1 MLSPGAGVPFGY
13 HAAMDNITH
22 SFVGLGVG
30 ELLQRSLPAEP
41 DDAQQ
46 RTRHRLLLTACA
58 AASNFPDLDLFL
70 TKLLPA
76 PLGYLLQHR
85 GHTHTLLYALPQA
98 LLLLALLWAL
108 WPNARRLLRASTVAR
123 TGLGIAIALGFGL
136 HLSMDFLNS
145 YGLHPF
151 YPFDPRWFYGDA
163 VFIVEPVFWVA
174 FGVPLALAIP
184 NRPLRILALAGLGL
198 FVLGATWRGYLDWH
212 SLLVLAL
219 IGAGI
224 AALRVTRRHSRR
236 ALAMAAVVSI
246 GFIAVQG
253 GASTAGR
260 QRITT
265 ALHAIDPASKVLD
278 VAMTGYPA
286 QPLCWSFVSIESN
299 EGAGSYRLR
308 RGMMSLAPGWLPV
321 DACPAAFRDSDAT
334 AVAAEGIV
342 LAAPWQG
349 DLAMLRTLS
358 RSDCHVNAWLRFAR
372 MPAVTEDV
380 ASDLRYAAT
389 PRGNFTTLP
398 IAGAGREPCA
408 DVPHWGYPRADLLGA
423 AVR

>member
-1 MLSPGAGVPFGY
+1 
-13 HAAMDNITH
+13 MDNLTH

-41 DDAQQ
+41 DDARQ

-76 PLGYLLQHR
+76 PLGYLLHHR

-108 WPNARRLLRASTVAR
+108 WPNARRLLRDSTTAR
-123 TGLGIAIALGFGL
+123 LGLGIAIVLGFGL

-145 YGLHPF
+145 YGIHPF

-184 NRPLRILALAGLGL
+184 HRPSRMLALAALML
-198 FVLGATWRGYLDWH
+198 FMLGAAWRGYLDWP
-212 SLLVLAL
+212 SLLMLAL
-219 IGAGI
+219 VGGAIG
-224 AALRVTRRHSRR
+224 ALRVTRRHSRR
-236 ALAMAAVVSI
+236 PLALAVAISLGFVV
-246 GFIAVQG
+246 VQG
-253 GASTAGR
+253 AASSAGR
-260 QRITT
+260 QQLTT
-265 ALHAIDPASKVLD
+265 ALHAIDPAATVLD
-278 VAMTGYPA
+278 VAMTGYPS

-308 RGMMSLAPGWLPV
+308 RGMLSVAPGWLPV
-321 DACPAAFRDSDAT
+321 AACPAAFRDADAT
-334 AVAAEGIV
+334 NAAATGIV
-342 LAAPWQG
+342 LAPPWQG
-349 DLAMLRTLS
+349 DLAMLRELS
-358 RSDCHVNAWLRFAR
+358 RNDCHVDAWLRFAR
-372 MPAVTEDV
+372 MPAVTREA

-389 PRGNFTTLP
+389 PAGNFTTLP
-398 IAGAGREPCA
+398 IAGAAREPCA
-408 DVPHWGYPRADLLGA
+408 DVPRWAYPRADLLGA

>member
-1 MLSPGAGVPFGY
+1 
-13 HAAMDNITH
+13 MDNITH

-41 DDAQQ
+41 DDARQ

-70 TKLLPA
+70 TKLLPP
-76 PLGYLLQHR
+76 PLGYLLHHR

-98 LLLLALLWAL
+98 LLLLMMLWAL
-108 WPNARRLLRASTVAR
+108 WPNARRLLRDSATAR
-123 TGLGIAIALGFGL
+123 AGLGVAIVLGFGL

-145 YGLHPF
+145 YGIHPF

-184 NRPLRILALAGLGL
+184 NRPLRALALAGLAL
-198 FVLGATWRGYLDWH
+198 FVLGATWRGYLGWH
-212 SLLVLAL
+212 SLLALAL
-219 IGAGI
+219 IGAAI
-224 AALRVTRRHSRR
+224 ATLRVTRQHSRR
-236 ALAMAAVVSI
+236 ALALAAAISI
-246 GFIAVQG
+246 GFIAAQG

-260 QRITT
+260 QRIEA
-265 ALHAIDPASKVLD
+265 ALQAIDPASKVLD

-308 RGMMSLAPGWLPV
+308 RGMLSLAPGLLPV
-321 DACPAAFRDSDAT
+321 DACPAAFRDSAAT
-334 AVAAEGIV
+334 DVAAEGIV

-349 DLAMLRTLS
+349 DLAMLRNLS

-372 MPAVTEDV
+372 MPAVTQDA
-380 ASDLRYAAT
+380 ASDLRYAGT
-389 PRGNFTTLP
+389 PRGNFTTLGV
-398 IAGAGREPCA
+398 AGAAREPCA
-408 DVPHWGYPRADLLGA
+408 DVPRWGYPRADLLGLA
-423 AVR
+423 LR